1 VRHLLELVL
10 DCRGRA
16 KRCGGDVAGELVG
29 EPKGTRDRMGLLVV
43 CLNDFLTEGTVLREK
58 EMIGAMR

>member
-16 KRCGGDVAGELVG
+16 KRCGGDVAG